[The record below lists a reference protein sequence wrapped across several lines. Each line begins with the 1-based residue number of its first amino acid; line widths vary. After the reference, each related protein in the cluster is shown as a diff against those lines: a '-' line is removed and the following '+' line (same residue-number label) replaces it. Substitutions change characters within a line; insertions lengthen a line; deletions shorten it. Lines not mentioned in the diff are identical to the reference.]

1 MNTDKLKP
9 GARVEVQRIGAEK
22 RQGYILAGP
31 LEYLRHIGPFYLIG
45 DHPPVLKKKGSRK
58 EAAGKD
64 ALKAFGMYDARDIV
78 LPGNANGKG
87 TMNHER

>member
-9 GARVEVQRIGAEK
+9 GTRVEVQRIGAEK
-22 RQGYILAGP
+22 RQGYILLGP

-58 EAAGKD
+58 GAAGKD

-78 LPGNANGKG
+78 LLSSSRKK
-87 TMNHER
+87 R